1 MKTLEDLR
9 GNLPQ
14 NKAAKMLGIS
24 KSYLSLLEKGKRR
37 MYLDIAEKLGE
48 VYGVRLEEVL
58 GAYRVCRESILIRRM
73 NSTNQKKTRNIPIEK
88 RHSGKE

>member
-37 MYLDIAEKLGE
+37 MYLEIAEKLGE
-48 VYGVRLEEVL
+48 VYGVGLEEVL
-58 GAYRVCRESILIRRM
+58 CAYRVCRESILIKRI
-73 NSTNQKKTRNIPIEK
+73 NSNTSQKKTMNIP
-88 RHSGKE
+88 SGKSLNE

>member
-9 GNLPQ
+9 GEIPQ

-37 MYLDIAEKLGE
+37 MSLDIAEKLGE
-48 VYGVRLEEVL
+48 VYGVSLNEVL
-58 GAYRVCRESILIRRM
+58 RAYKVCRKSILIKKM
-73 NSTNQKKTRNIPIEK
+73 NRNNSKEKIGNRAIE
-88 RHSGKE
+88 